1 EPRQGPTKKDYGG
14 RVHPARNK
22 KKASR
27 QHPKNETGDHILNSA
42 KARPKKCNTR
52 RNKNPNR
59 RRIRKSMRRHLE
71 KFNGK
76 NSYYSRS
83 DAFHGC
89 YNPPQLSDTL
99 EYWKNRQ
106 RDDERR
112 QENRRGRERRTSQTR
127 NFIAHVCC
135 NDYHWARSKLT
146 ECKPVNELLMCEPV
160 ILINR
165 LLLNQRDDRQ
175 AAPECQ
181 CSDLRKERGNLRE
194 AS

>member
-76 NSYYSRS
+76 NSDYSRS

-89 YNPPQLSDTL
+89 CGPPQLSDAL
-99 EYWKNRQ
+99 VDGENWQ
-106 RDDERR
+106 SDDERR
-112 QENRRGRERRTSQTR
+112 QEDRRGSERSSPQPR
-127 NFIAHVCC
+127 NLITHVRC
-135 NDYHWARSKLT
+135 NDYHR
-146 ECKPVNELLMCEPV
+146 
-160 ILINR
+160 
-165 LLLNQRDDRQ
+165 
-175 AAPECQ
+175 
-181 CSDLRKERGNLRE
+181 
-194 AS
+194 